1 MHWEAWATLA
11 VLGGCLV
18 ALVRSLASPDVVLLA
33 GAGAIGVLSEFSE
46 RLPGPRDLAAGFGNE
61 AIVTIAVLFVVAE
74 GLSQTGGMSLLTDRV
89 LGRPRSALGAQARL
103 ALPVTA
109 ASAFL
114 NNTTVVAMFMPVV
127 NDWSK
132 KTGLAASKLFIPLS
146 YFAIFGGICTLIGT
160 STNLIVQAML
170 VDAHLPT
177 MGMFTITKVG
187 VPAAIVGVVYV
198 LIASRWLLPERR
210 TASTTQDDA
219 REYTV
224 EMLVEPGSAVDGKTV
239 EDAGLRHLQHAY
251 LVEIERDGESIVA
264 VAPDQ
269 RLRGGDRLIFVG
281 IVEAVVDLQK
291 IRGLRPATEQ
301 VFKLAD
307 RSRANRVLVEAVVGR
322 SCPVVGMSIREARF
336 RTRYDAAVIAV
347 HRGGERLVR
356 KIGDIELRVGDTV
369 LVEAHPRFVDAHR
382 HSRELFLVSV
392 PGSQPL
398 RHDRAWTAIGIL
410 GVMVVVNA
418 AESFTHVS
426 LLIAASVAA
435 TLMIA
440 TGCVSLEQARKS
452 IDGHVL
458 LAIGAAIGLGKAMDK
473 SGAAGTL
480 AEGLV
485 GLTASLG
492 PRGVLLG
499 VYLTTLLCTEFV
511 THSAAVV
518 IAFPVA
524 KAAALSL
531 GVPFMPFAIA
541 IAIAG
546 SSGFALPT
554 AYQTHLMV
562 YGPGGYRFT
571 DFVRM
576 GLPLDLLIMAVTVL
590 LVPMLFGMT

>member
-46 RLPGPRDLAAGFGNE
+46 RLPGPRELASGFGNE

-89 LGRPRSALGAQARL
+89 LGRPRSVLGAQARL

-109 ASAFL
+109 TSAFL

-127 NDWSK
+127 NDWQK
-132 KTGLAASKLFIPLS
+132 KTGLVGSKVFIPLS
-146 YFAIFGGICTLIGT
+146 YFAIFGGVCTLIGT
-160 STNLIVQAML
+160 STNLIVQGLL

-177 MGMFTITKVG
+177 MGMFTITKIG
-187 VPAAIVGVVYV
+187 VPVAITGVLYV

-210 TASTTQDDA
+210 AASKTLDDA

-281 IVEAVVDLQK
+281 IVAAVVDLQK

-480 AEGLV
+480 AEGLI

-492 PRGVLLG
+492 PRAVLLG
-499 VYLTTLLCTEFV
+499 VYVTTLLGTEFL
-511 THSAAVV
+511 TRSAAVV

-590 LVPMLFGMT
+590 LVPMLFGMN